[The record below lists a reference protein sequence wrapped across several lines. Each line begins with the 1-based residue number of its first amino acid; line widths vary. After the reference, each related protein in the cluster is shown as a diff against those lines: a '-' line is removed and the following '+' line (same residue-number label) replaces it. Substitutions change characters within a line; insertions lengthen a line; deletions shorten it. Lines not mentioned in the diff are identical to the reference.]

1 MPSMFSCWETGPWIL
16 RVWPQWGAFSSSSSC
31 WTKDSGTWTPFWT
44 KSGKIIRTRRKRDK
58 GRWIKAKLMLSLW
71 GFCFLCKRYILIFIN
86 LAVYHPYIFRIQR
99 PTTDGIY
106 QVIKSNR
113 NLIIREKNQLDDLE
127 TQLKQLKLY
136 NRNSSWKHPDTSR

>member
-1 MPSMFSCWETGPWIL
+1 MGRLSEQKEKET
-16 RVWPQWGAFSSSSSC
+16 RVGYF
-31 WTKDSGTWTPFWT
+31 
-44 KSGKIIRTRRKRDK
+44 
-58 GRWIKAKLMLSLW
+58 KAKLMLSFTKILF
-71 GFCFLCKRYILIFIN
+71 FCATGGTLLKTAAYHIYI
-86 LAVYHPYIFRIQR
+86 YIFRIQR

>member
-1 MPSMFSCWETGPWIL
+1 
-16 RVWPQWGAFSSSSSC
+16 
-31 WTKDSGTWTPFWT
+31 
-44 KSGKIIRTRRKRDK
+44 
-58 GRWIKAKLMLSLW
+58 MLSFMEILF
-71 GFCFLCKRYILIFIN
+71 FCATGGTFLKT
-86 LAVYHPYIFRIQR
+86 AAYHIYIFRIQR

>member
-1 MPSMFSCWETGPWIL
+1 MGRLSEQEEKET
-16 RVWPQWGAFSSSSSC
+16 RVGYF
-31 WTKDSGTWTPFWT
+31 
-44 KSGKIIRTRRKRDK
+44 
-58 GRWIKAKLMLSLW
+58 KAKLMLSFVEILF
-71 GFCFLCKRYILIFIN
+71 FCATGGTFLKT
-86 LAVYHPYIFRIQR
+86 AAYHIYIFRIQR

>member
-1 MPSMFSCWETGPWIL
+1 MGILFFCATG
-16 RVWPQWGAFSSSSSC
+16 
-31 WTKDSGTWTPFWT
+31 GT
-44 KSGKIIRTRRKRDK
+44 
-58 GRWIKAKLMLSLW
+58 
-71 GFCFLCKRYILIFIN
+71 FLKTAAYYIYIYYI
-86 LAVYHPYIFRIQR
+86 YIFRIQR